1 MTLQKKNLM
10 TIYVHKSTRVIA
22 FKALRANEGTTLSS
36 GVYHSDIS
44 NLRFPPATLMLL
56 SRHIDGHDYF
66 YALSEMLDSARE
78 CIFIMVCVS
87 LALISAILVT
97 LVKDWWL
104 SPELYLRRPPAY
116 HPEWRLDKILR
127 RKAQQGV
134 KIYVIVY
141 KEVRIYNTTINDAPP
156 NSILTCKRLPNL

>member
-1 MTLQKKNLM
+1 M
-10 TIYVHKSTRVIA
+10 
-22 FKALRANEGTTLSS
+22 
-36 GVYHSDIS
+36 YHSIS
-44 NLRFPPATLMLL
+44 NYVFSHATLMRL

-78 CIFIMVCVS
+78 CIFILVCVS
-87 LALISAILVT
+87 LSLISVVRVT

-104 SPELYLRRPPAY
+104 TPELYLRRPPAY
-116 HPEWRLDKILR
+116 YPEWRLDRILQ

-141 KEVRIYNTTINDAPP
+141 KEVRIYYYQ
-156 NSILTCKRLPNL
+156 